1 MLKSERG
8 IVVGEFDE
16 EMKGNRRER
25 IGRKRR
31 RGGEE
36 EAMVFGNCAFED
48 NCQSK

>member
-16 EMKGNRRER
+16 EMKGKRRER
-25 IGRKRR
+25 IERKRR
-31 RGGEE
+31 RGKKA
-36 EAMVFGNCAFED
+36 EAMVFGNCAFGD